1 MTWAIARFF
10 LYKPTHI
17 TLLNI
22 AADDTEIAPE
32 YLQTTLRPDVM
43 SEEAV
48 RILKDED
55 ARYAQ
60 IDAQN
65 KALSRMGEGDEKA
78 SQIAARAI
86 LRVAS
91 NG

>member
-1 MTWAIARFF
+1 
-10 LYKPTHI
+10 
-17 TLLNI
+17 
-22 AADDTEIAPE
+22 
-32 YLQTTLRPDVM
+32 M